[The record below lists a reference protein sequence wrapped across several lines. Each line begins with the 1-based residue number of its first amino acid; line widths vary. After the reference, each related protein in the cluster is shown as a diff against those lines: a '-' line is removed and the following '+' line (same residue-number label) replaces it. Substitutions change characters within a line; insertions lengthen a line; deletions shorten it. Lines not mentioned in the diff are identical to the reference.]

1 MKFFVVVSALLVA
14 ASAAPSSLILP
25 AGVSY
30 GACPNYPY
38 CTSTVYAGTPTA
50 VAAPAVT
57 LPAVP
62 ASAAAG
68 IPGSQGPNST
78 PQHFA

>member
-1 MKFFVVVSALLVA
+1 MKFFVVVSALFAA
-14 ASAAPSSLILP
+14 ASAAPSSYVLP

-30 GACPNYPY
+30 AACPNYPY
-38 CTSTVYAGTPTA
+38 CSTVYPSGTPTA

-62 ASAAAG
+62 AAAAG
-68 IPGSQGPNST
+68 IPGNQGPNST
-78 PQHFA
+78 SQHFA